1 MNGPNHVICMAYVD
15 AAHKEN
21 VVSDKVTYFTYV
33 EFFFYYSAEYC
44 MFISNYR
51 RDHIFVHRSHPPL
64 L

>member
-1 MNGPNHVICMAYVD
+1 MNGPNHIIGMAYVD

-33 EFFFYYSAEYC
+33 EFLYYSAEYC

-51 RDHIFVHRSHPPL
+51 RE
-64 L
+64 